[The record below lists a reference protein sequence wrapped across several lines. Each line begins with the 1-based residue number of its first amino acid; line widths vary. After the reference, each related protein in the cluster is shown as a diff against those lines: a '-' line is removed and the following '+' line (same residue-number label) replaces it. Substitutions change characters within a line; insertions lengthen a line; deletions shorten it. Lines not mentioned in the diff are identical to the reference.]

1 PPTNLSGAAA
11 DCAEV
16 WLSWTESFDN
26 QTPQSAIQY
35 EVYVNGVLD
44 HVITGDDQT
53 ILYGTISGDNTFT
66 LIAVDSAGNRSA
78 PVSTIVTLC

>member
-1 PPTNLSGAAA
+1 
-11 DCAEV
+11 
-16 WLSWTESFDN
+16 WTESFDN

-53 ILYGTISGDNTFT
+53 IVYGAINGDNTFT
-66 LIAVDSAGNRSA
+66 LIAIDSAGNRST
-78 PVSTIVTLC
+78 PVSTTVVLILC

>member
-1 PPTNLSGAAA
+1 
-11 DCAEV
+11 
-16 WLSWTESFDN
+16 WTESFDN